1 MDRRQLN
8 SAKLYLPAYSNME
21 IVLSTIVLTA
31 AVSSMEIGIIISD
44 KPLSCS
50 CGSQNSDGVCNHC
63 ITDQKHCE
71 YS

>member
-8 SAKLYLPAYSNME
+8 SAKSYLPLYSNME

-31 AVSSMEIGIIISD
+31 AVSSMAIGVIISG
-44 KPLSCS
+44 KPLSGS
-50 CGSQNSDGVCNHC
+50 CVIKNSDGVCNHC
-63 ITDQKHCE
+63 ISDQKHCK